1 MSKNFK
7 ALPIQLSD
15 RLIAEIREGNSLFQ
29 KPVKE
34 NGMPA
39 FVTPVN
45 PATGKG
51 YSAMNA
57 LILGMQ
63 RHDDPRWMSADA
75 ARYAGSW
82 VKKEEK
88 GTLIEFPKTSD
99 IQAIR
104 TAGGERI
111 KDEAGVTQTK
121 TVTFEKPQQGKAFLF
136 NASQLNYIQP
146 LEDFLQ
152 KQNEAQTMSP
162 AERAE
167 KLIADS
173 KAVIIHG
180 GQEAYYDKQRDAIFM
195 PEKDQFENDTRYYQ
209 AAIHQLAH
217 WSGHESRLNRPLEGK
232 FGSLEYS
239 REEMRAAI
247 AAILI
252 GGELKIGHSFGQQAA
267 YMSNF
272 VKILKDEPFEI
283 AKAARDAQKISALL
297 LGVNQKQEQKQG
309 TANSAGF
316 NKGDEIAYMDTTYK
330 VLETYKTKSIK
341 VEDASGTR
349 KVVKPTDGLFNSLL
363 EAKNNPREPEMVLE
377 EQGQSV
383 QQDQSAENNRTYKIG
398 R

>member
-15 RLIAEIREGNSLFQ
+15 KLIAEIQEGNSLFQ
-29 KPVKE
+29 KAVKD

-39 FVTPVN
+39 FVKPVN
-45 PATGKG
+45 PITGKG

-75 ARYAGSW
+75 ARYAGNW
-82 VKKEEK
+82 VKKDEK

-104 TAGGERI
+104 TAEGKRI

-121 TVTFEKPQQGKAFLF
+121 TVEFEKPQQGQAFLF
-136 NASQLNYIQP
+136 NGSQLKDIEP
-146 LEDFLQ
+146 LDEFLA
-152 KQNEAQTMSP
+152 KQNDGLTISP
-162 AERAE
+162 AGRAA
-167 KLIADS
+167 KLIDDS

-195 PEKDQFENDTRYYQ
+195 PEPEEFENETKYLQ

-217 WSGHESRLNRPLEGK
+217 WTGHESRLNRPMEGK
-232 FGSLEYS
+232 FGSLEYA
-239 REEMRAAI
+239 REEMRAAV
-247 AAILI
+247 AAILV
-252 GGELKIGHSFGQQAA
+252 GGELKIGHNFGQQAA
-267 YMSNF
+267 YMNNF
-272 VKILKDEPFEI
+272 AKILKDEPFEI
-283 AKAARDAQKISALL
+283 AKASRDAQKIANLL
-297 LGVNQKQEQKQG
+297 LGVNQKREQKQ
-309 TANSAGF
+309 AAEIGF
-316 NKGDEIAYMDTTYK
+316 QKGDEIAYMDTTYK

-341 VEDASGTR
+341 VEDAQGSR
-349 KVVKPTDGLFNSLL
+349 KVLKPEYGLYKSLL
-363 EAKNNPREPEMVLE
+363 EAKINPREPEMVLE
-377 EQGQSV
+377 EEHGQSADQGQ
-383 QQDQSAENNRTYKIG
+383 NHKIG

>member
-1 MSKNFK
+1 MSKTFK

-15 RLIAEIREGNSLFQ
+15 KLITEIKEGNSLFQ

-39 FVTPVN
+39 FVKPIN
-45 PATGKG
+45 PTTGKS

-63 RHDDPRWMSADA
+63 RRDDPRWMSADA

-104 TAGGERI
+104 TAEGKPI
-111 KDEAGVTQTK
+111 KNEAGITQTK
-121 TVTFEKPQQGKAFLF
+121 TVEFEKPQQAKAFLF
-136 NASQLNYIQP
+136 NAEQIKDIEP
-146 LEDFLQ
+146 LEEFLA
-152 KQNEAQTMSP
+152 KQEAGQTLSP
-162 AERAE
+162 VERAE

-173 KAVIIHG
+173 KAVIIEG
-180 GQEAYYDKQRDAIFM
+180 GQEAYYDKQRDAIFL
-195 PEKDQFENDTRYYQ
+195 PEKTQFENETKYLQ

-217 WSGHESRLNRPLEGK
+217 WSGHESRLNRPMEGK

-252 GGELKIGHSFGQQAA
+252 GGELKIGHNFGQQNA
-267 YMSNF
+267 YMNNF
-272 VKILKDEPFEI
+272 AKILKDEPFEI
-283 AKAARDAQKISALL
+283 AKASRDAQKIANLL
-297 LGVNQKQEQKQG
+297 LGVNQKREQKQG
-309 TANSAGF
+309 TETPGF
-316 NKGDEIAYMDTTYK
+316 KKGDEIAYMDTTYK

-341 VEDASGTR
+341 VEDASGAR
-349 KVVKPTDGLFNSLL
+349 KVLKPEYGLYQSLL
-363 EAKNNPREPEMVLE
+363 EAKTNPREPEMAME
-377 EQGQSV
+377 EGRE
-383 QQDQSAENNRTYKIG
+383 QSADQQQTHKIG